1 MKIEIRGKKIFK
13 VECGK
18 KLFGVCNG
26 LALFFNI
33 HPWIMR
39 AIFIGLGLIHGIGI
53 LLYIVAA
60 ILLPKEEMR

>member
-1 MKIEIRGKKIFK
+1 MKIRIRGKEIFK

-18 KLFGVCNG
+18 LICGVCNG

-39 AIFIGLGLIHGIGI
+39 AVFIGLALIHGIGI
-53 LLYIVAA
+53 FLYVIGAV
-60 ILLPKEEMR
+60 LLPKEEKR